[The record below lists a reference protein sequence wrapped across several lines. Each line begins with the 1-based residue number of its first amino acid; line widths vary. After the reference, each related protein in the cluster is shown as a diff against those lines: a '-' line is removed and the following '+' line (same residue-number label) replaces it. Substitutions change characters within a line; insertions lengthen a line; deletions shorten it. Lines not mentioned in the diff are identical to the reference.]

1 MRLSVGNI
9 TMVENDAQYS
19 IRPAFEADEAGIL
32 NCLAV
37 AFEPYRRDYTA
48 KAFANTVLDP
58 ATFRE
63 RLQKMHILVAT
74 SESKNVGTIAGKCTG
89 NEGHL
94 RGMAVLP
101 EWRGTGLAVRLL
113 LTMEAWLREQG
124 CNRVT
129 LDTTLPLKAAMRFY
143 EKNGYIRSGKTS
155 DFFGMPL
162 LEYVKEL

>member
-1 MRLSVGNI
+1 
-9 TMVENDAQYS
+9 MVENDAQYL
-19 IRPAFEADEAGIL
+19 IRPASEADQAGIL

-37 AFEPYRRDYTA
+37 AFEPYRGDYA
-48 KAFANTVLDP
+48 AEAFADTVLNP
-58 ATFRE
+58 VTFRE

-74 SESKNVGTIAGKCTG
+74 SESKNVGTIAGKCDG
-89 NEGHL
+89 KEGHL

-101 EWRGTGLAVRLL
+101 EWKGTGLAVRLL
-113 LTMEAWLREQG
+113 LTMEAWLQKQG
-124 CNRVT
+124 CNRVS

-143 EKNGYIRSGKTS
+143 EKNGYIRSGKIS